1 VRLALKHAINR
12 EEFVKKILLGQGE
25 IGNDS
30 PIGPANIY
38 RATPEEMPQR
48 QYDPEM
54 AKSYLKKAGMENLK
68 VQLHVADTAFEGA
81 IDAAQ
86 LLR

>member
-1 VRLALKHAINR
+1 
-12 EEFVKKILLGQGE
+12 
-25 IGNDS
+25 
-30 PIGPANIY
+30 
-38 RATPEEMPQR
+38 MPQR

-86 LLR
+86 LYAESAKAAGIDHRGRT